1 MVRRSRHTS
10 NPDPE
15 GLLTAAE
22 LAEYLRLNERT
33 LLKLAGQGELPGVRL
48 GNQWRFRRSV
58 IDAWLDDRM
67 LGVRNSQLH
76 SDSTWPATF
85 SFEEGFRPDHVIPT
99 LRSRHKPGV
108 LEELCARAA
117 ELGLIRDKTWFLG
130 ALLER
135 ENVLSSAVGAGVAF
149 PHTLQR
155 HPEQVVKPFLIV
167 GRCHAGVAFA
177 EPDTEPVRIVVLM
190 GLRYQQ
196 LHLPWLSRLSA
207 LLRDAAV
214 RSRLLSAQSASEIHE
229 LMVGEVRRLQL
240 Q

>member
-1 MVRRSRHTS
+1 MVRRSRNTPPADLES
-10 NPDPE
+10 
-15 GLLTAAE
+15 LLTAAE

-58 IDAWLDDRM
+58 VDAWLDDRM
-67 LGVRNSQLH
+67 LGVRSSELQ

-85 SFEEGFRPDHVIPT
+85 SFEEGFRPDHVIAT
-99 LRSRHKPGV
+99 LRSRHKAGV
-108 LEELCARAA
+108 LEELSARAA

-155 HPEQVVKPFLIV
+155 HPEQVVKPFLLV
-167 GRCHAGVAFA
+167 GRCHDGIDFA
-177 EPDTEPVRIVVLM
+177 EPDSEPVRIVVLM

-207 LLRDAAV
+207 LLRDAEI
-214 RSRLLSAQSASEIHE
+214 RSRLHNAESAIAIHE
-229 LMVGEVRRLQL
+229 LMVREVRRLQL